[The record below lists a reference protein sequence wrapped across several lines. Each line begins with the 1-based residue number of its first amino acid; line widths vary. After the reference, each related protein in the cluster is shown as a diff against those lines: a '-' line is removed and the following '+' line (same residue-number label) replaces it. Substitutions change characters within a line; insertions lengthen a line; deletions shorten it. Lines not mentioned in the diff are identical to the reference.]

1 MKEILV
7 ELKRILK
14 CFLKKINM
22 LLRALRLVEGDND

>member
-14 CFLKKINM
+14 CFLRKVNR
-22 LLRALRLVEGDND
+22 LLRILRLVGGDNE